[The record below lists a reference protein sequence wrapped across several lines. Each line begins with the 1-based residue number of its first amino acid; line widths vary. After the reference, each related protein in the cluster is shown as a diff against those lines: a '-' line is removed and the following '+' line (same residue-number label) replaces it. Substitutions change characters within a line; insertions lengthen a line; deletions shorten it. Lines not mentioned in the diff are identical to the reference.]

1 MLNAP
6 CLHIVKGMIHLTCR
20 PQDLTLSSPSPRAA
34 TESAGPPFFP
44 PELPPTLGPFS
55 AATDHFR
62 HSWPSKVL
70 GEEEGAGSLEL
81 RAQPWPPCPQPCPP
95 GARGHLLLQPREGSW
110 ATFSWGPEQGA
121 NLGVAFDLTTIL
133 SPGENT
139 HMCTHT
145 CTPTHTHTMC
155 PQNPGLTL
163 KSSCVNW
170 VC

>member
-1 MLNAP
+1 M
-6 CLHIVKGMIHLTCR
+6 
-20 PQDLTLSSPSPRAA
+20 
-34 TESAGPPFFP
+34 
-44 PELPPTLGPFS
+44 
-55 AATDHFR
+55 
-62 HSWPSKVL
+62 

-95 GARGHLLLQPREGSW
+95 GARGHLLLLPRGGSW

-121 NLGVAFDLTTIL
+121 NLRMAFDLTTIL
-133 SPGENT
+133 RPGEST

-145 CTPTHTHTMC
+145 RAHTHTHTQTMC

-170 VC
+170 VCLFLQICKSLSVIQNPKSSEN